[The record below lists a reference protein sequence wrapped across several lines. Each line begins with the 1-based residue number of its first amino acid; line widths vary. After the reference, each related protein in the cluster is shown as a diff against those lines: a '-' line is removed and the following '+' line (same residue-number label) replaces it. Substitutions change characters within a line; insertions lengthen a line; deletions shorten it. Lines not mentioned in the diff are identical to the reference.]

1 VEGQTNHF
9 VLKNRLQRTLRR
21 NMTDA
26 EQALWKRLRG
36 CQVKGR
42 KFRRQHPF
50 GDFILDFVCP
60 EVKLVVEIDGG
71 QHNGS
76 AQDRV
81 RDRMLESAGFRVMRF
96 WNNQVLNEIES
107 VVEAIWL
114 ALEPH
119 PPPNPP
125 LEGEGAKPTAGG
137 PARWT
142 HPNLSPEGE
151 GTIAPPFQGGGW
163 EGDGLI
169 HLPLKGRGQN
179 QQQAARPPGPAP
191 SLPLKGREQARGA
204 LIDSIP
210 SHCEGEGANP

>member
-1 VEGQTNHF
+1 MKGQTNNS

-36 CQVKGR
+36 YQVKGR

-50 GDFILDFVCP
+50 GDFILDFVCL

-81 RDRMLESAGFRVMRF
+81 RDRMLESAGFRIMRF

-114 ALEPH
+114 ALGPH
-119 PPPNPP
+119 PHPNPP
-125 LEGEGAKPTAGG
+125 LEGEGANAGSIHQ
-137 PARWT
+137 PHPNRT
-142 HPNLSPEGE
+142 HPHPNLPPEGE
-151 GTIAPPFQGGGW
+151 GTIAPPL
-163 EGDGLI
+163 EV
-169 HLPLKGRGQN
+169 KGRGQ
-179 QQQAARPPGPAP
+179 
-191 SLPLKGREQARGA
+191 ARGA
-204 LIDSIP
+204 FIDPIP
-210 SHCEGEGANP
+210 SRCEGEGANP